1 MQKHIAFL
9 EKAENSST
17 STEQAGQETVI
28 KTAGQRENNFLGRI
42 IFLGGGG
49 RYPTEMMIKGKVQ
62 GPALRGHFVN

>member
-42 IFLGGGG
+42 IFLGGEVATQ
-49 RYPTEMMIKGKVQ
+49 PK
-62 GPALRGHFVN
+62 